1 MQQVTLKVISYS
13 LCYQV
18 ENFILGISTEILG
31 STPDQEIEEVALK
44 EKPGEGE
51 TSQQSGLEI
60 QQSREKDFVA
70 PSYQL
75 TGRVGLQAS
84 FVPPIIPLFKQ
95 VNAT

>member
-18 ENFILGISTEILG
+18 ENFILGISTEILD

-51 TSQQSGLEI
+51 TSQQSGMEI
-60 QQSREKDFVA
+60 QQS
-70 PSYQL
+70 
-75 TGRVGLQAS
+75 
-84 FVPPIIPLFKQ
+84 
-95 VNAT
+95 